1 MFGERHRQEIE
12 VLRLQSAGGGVALR
26 IPIVKIGAAPKVW
39 RSIWQ
44 YEFGRG
50 RLAALV
56 IVRHEP
62 APDKTRPRS
71 STLTTEILP
80 APVMMS
86 PLE

>member
-1 MFGERHRQEIE
+1 M
-12 VLRLQSAGGGVALR
+12 LRLQSAGGGVALR